1 VGTVVHSEVLSR
13 LKAVAQ
19 RRRKTLSEVFD
30 EALREY
36 LARQG
41 EPDSVI
47 LSTQGI
53 LRGDP
58 GHISFFLGID
68 PYED

>member
-1 VGTVVHSEVLSR
+1 MLSR
-13 LKAVAQ
+13 LKAVAE
-19 RRRKTLSEVFD
+19 RRKQSLSDIFE

-36 LARQG
+36 LARQSV
-41 EPDSVI
+41 PDSVI

-53 LRGDP
+53 LRTDP
-58 GHISFFLGID
+58 ANLDQALNLD